1 MNSKQLRELAD
12 KMDEEDIVR
21 KIGYL
26 KEDYYSFDS
35 DGNGFVFSQPYTD
48 FWLLTKKEKIKLI
61 NQFESKFELVLLKGT
76 KFNCYVIDGKECWF
90 DDVGYGVEMM
100 NSKWAEKNLENINE
114 ENN

>member
-61 NQFESKFELVLLKGT
+61 NQFESKFELVLPKGT
-76 KFNCYVIDGKECWF
+76 KFKKLVFGGNNARRWVIEG
-90 DDVGYGVEMM
+90 
-100 NSKWAEKNLENINE
+100 AELK
-114 ENN
+114 

>member
-35 DGNGFVFSQPYTD
+35 DGNGFEIGRAHV
-48 FWLLTKKEKIKLI
+48 
-61 NQFESKFELVLLKGT
+61 
-76 KFNCYVIDGKECWF
+76 
-90 DDVGYGVEMM
+90 
-100 NSKWAEKNLENINE
+100 
-114 ENN
+114 